1 MKEVAEADGR
11 GEIRRGGDGD
21 GDTSVEMSSAL
32 PSSDIDSR
40 TRVGREEDWEPL
52 SRSGHE
58 FGSFAAALNTH

>member
-1 MKEVAEADGR
+1 MEEGR

-40 TRVGREEDWEPL
+40 IREGLTVDWESL
-52 SRSGHE
+52 TRSGHE
-58 FGSFAAALNTH
+58 FASFAAALNIR